1 MKKRLCCV
9 LILLTLAML
18 AVLPVAAAAPSEGM
32 TNDELYGAIE
42 DLLDSGD
49 VRFEGRDWWQ
59 TLSLW
64 VRQNLGSVVS
74 AIGGI
79 VAAMGVLV
87 TLYRSNPRLRAY
99 VSALGTSCRG
109 WFEQIAG
116 DVHSSRA
123 YLEENLST
131 LLRLNE
137 EMRVRCDRQ
146 TAAVKALIEALE
158 DVVKLSGASEG
169 KKEIYIKTIKEA
181 KGAIEGKG

>member
-1 MKKRLCCV
+1 MKKLLCCV
-9 LILLTLAML
+9 LILATLAAL
-18 AVLPVAAAAPSEGM
+18 TALPLAAAEPAEGYAQ
-32 TNDELYGAIE
+32 DELYGAIE

-49 VRFEGRDWWQ
+49 VRFEGKTWWQ

-64 VRQNLGSVVS
+64 VRRNLGSVVS
-74 AIGGI
+74 AIGGL

-123 YLEENLST
+123 YLEENLET
-131 LLRLNE
+131 LLRLNGE
-137 EMRVRCDRQ
+137 LRAQCDRQ
-146 TAAVKALIEALE
+146 TAAVKALVEALE
-158 DVVKLSGASEG
+158 DVIKLSGASEG
-169 KKEIYIKTIKEA
+169 KKEIYIKTVKEA
-181 KGAIEGKG
+181 RSAIEGKG